1 MAGPSAVSRFFTGAG
16 YIGRALGFVGR
27 NRTLWAWVAAPMLIT
42 TLGTVGLV
50 WGLYHY
56 GGAFVDGKMAGHGML
71 LGFFVWLFFWFLLLA
86 AGIVAFIALS
96 SIGTAPFAS
105 KISEKTERLATGAL
119 ATSVNEVGAVRGFGQ
134 TLIALLVYLTS
145 ALCVL
150 ALDLL
155 VAPLSPLWMLL
166 GFVFTGMYLAYDN
179 LDVPLGRRG
188 LDVSGKWAYLRTH
201 RAETLGFG
209 MTTAALFLVP
219 GLGLVVPAVAV
230 TAGTLLCID
239 LERKSP
245 KA

>member
-1 MAGPSAVSRFFTGAG
+1 MAGPSAISRFFTGAG

-27 NRTLWAWVAAPMLIT
+27 NRSLWAWVAAPILVT
-42 TLGTVGLV
+42 TLGTLGLL

-56 GGAFVDGKMAGHGML
+56 GGAFVDGKMAGHGVL

-96 SIGTAPFAS
+96 AIGTAPFAS
-105 KISEKTERLATGAL
+105 KISERTERLATGGL
-119 ATSVNEVGAVRGFGQ
+119 ATSINQVGAVLGFGQ
-134 TLIALLVYLTS
+134 MLLALFVYLVS
-145 ALCVL
+145 ELGVL

-179 LDVPLGRRG
+179 MDEPLGRRG
-188 LDVSGKWAYLRTH
+188 LDASGKWAYLRRH

-209 MTTAALFLVP
+209 MATAALFLVP

-239 LERKSP
+239 LEK